1 MVNTSLNFKYYK
13 MKSLLFLL
21 SVTTIGTVTTW
32 AQRSDLNG
40 DGVIN
45 SADVVYLYNDI
56 ATGIKDEQFTVKGVT
71 FKMIAVEGG
80 TFQMG
85 ATSEQG
91 SDANKYEKPVHKV
104 TLSSYHIGQTEVTQ
118 ALWKAVMGYNYSKFK
133 GDNLP
138 VESVS
143 WHECQI
149 FIQKLNAITGKHF
162 RLSTE
167 AEWEYACRGGNKK
180 RGLKYSGS
188 STLDGVAWYSG
199 NSSRKTHPVATK
211 QPNELGIYDMSG
223 NVAEWC
229 QDNWGDYRSE
239 EQTNPTFST
248 SIQWGLMVIRG
259 GNYYERASY
268 CRSSCRLSAGPLAQN
283 NVIGMRLALTM

>member
-1 MVNTSLNFKYYK
+1 

-85 ATSEQG
+85 ATNEQN
-91 SDANKYEKPVHKV
+91 SDVNKNEKPVHKV

-138 VESVS
+138 VECVS
-143 WHECQI
+143 WHECQV
-149 FIQKLNAITGKHF
+149 FIQKLNALTGKHF
-162 RLSTE
+162 RLPTE
-167 AEWEYACRGGNKK
+167 AEWEFACRGGNKK
-180 RGLKYSGS
+180 RSYNGLKFSGS
-188 STLDGVAWYSG
+188 SISEDVAWYSG
-199 NSSRKTHPVATK
+199 NSGRKTHPVATK

-229 QDNWGDYRSE
+229 QDYYGDYSSE
-239 EQTNPTFST
+239 GQTNPTYST
-248 SIQWGLMVIRG
+248 SIQWAFTVIRG
-259 GNYYERASY
+259 GNYYDRASY
-268 CRSSCRLSAGPLAQN
+268 CRSSSRLSAEPRAQGSTLG
-283 NVIGMRLALTM
+283 IRLALTM